1 MARNDPARPSARTK
15 ALIVGFL
22 ALIALGMAACS
33 EDGGE
38 TLDIPGEWPTY
49 SMNLDRTGFNPLETV
64 ITKESVS
71 KLVVKWKFPT
81 KQTVAA
87 SPAIATIDV
96 PDEGPV
102 RTVVIGSDGGN
113 GYALRGGEGRGG
125 GG

>member
-1 MARNDPARPSARTK
+1 MVRSSDGCPRVQGK
-15 ALIVGFL
+15 AFL
-22 ALIALGMAACS
+22 YGLLLLIASGFAACS
-33 EDGGE
+33 DEGEE

-64 ITKESVS
+64 ITKESAS

-87 SPAIATIDV
+87 SPAVVTIDV